1 MTRVALGLSDLR
13 AQVEELAQREPKLNY
28 DDLFVLWFLKAYITG
43 NDEQARKAVAGGA
56 GDKSVDAVHIDDA
69 AKGVFIVQGKYRQKL
84 LGKAELR
91 SDVLAFAQLAPLLA
105 EADDAK
111 FAEFLHGMEQYTA
124 GLLREARKRVQKQ
137 HYHLW
142 LYYVTLGRC
151 ASAIQADAN
160 YIVLAAPC
168 DATVEIFDGKRVML
182 VLRDY
187 LDGVAPPIPTLDL
200 EMEQGQSVVVNQIM
214 QRYDSN
220 NRIES
225 WVFSMR
231 GDRIADLYELGGP
244 RLFARNIRGF
254 LGEGTPVN
262 RGMSATLRTE
272 PAHFFY
278 YNNGI
283 TILCDKAEK
292 RSREGRDVLRVS
304 NPQVINGQQT
314 TRTLYANLKESAHA
328 SVLVKV
334 MQVPREAGDRED
346 VFDAL
351 LSKIVGGTNF
361 QNAIKP
367 SDLMSNDRRQIE
379 IERSFRKLGY
389 IYLRKRQSKGDA
401 RSGLG
406 GKGYTVI
413 KSWEIAQAVAGCD
426 LDPVIVRSGKEN
438 LFEEGLY
445 SQVFPTLDPNY
456 YLSRYWLS
464 RAVSYSSKGHPQRS
478 YVKWLALNF
487 MWSQMGPSL
496 HSRQHA
502 EAFRLLAER
511 NQSVLLQPL
520 RAAIDHVFAAALRFY
535 SANKGRGDTATD
547 ISTFFRHAKSRHKQ
561 FERMWNDAGNKF
573 RRPFLLRLEEAER
586 LSRPSNVSS
595 ENVANIPKRMFQ

>member
-1 MTRVALGLSDLR
+1 LQKGDAL
-13 AQVEELAQREPKLNY
+13 
-28 DDLFVLWFLKAYITG
+28 
-43 NDEQARKAVAGGA
+43 
-56 GDKSVDAVHIDDA
+56 
-69 AKGVFIVQGKYRQKL
+69 
-84 LGKAELR
+84 
-91 SDVLAFAQLAPLLA
+91 
-105 EADDAK
+105 
-111 FAEFLHGMEQYTA
+111 
-124 GLLREARKRVQKQ
+124 QKQ

-142 LYYVTLGRC
+142 LYYVTLSRC
-151 ASAIQADAN
+151 SSAIQADAN

-168 DATVEIFDGKRVML
+168 DATVDVFDGKRVML

-214 QRYDSN
+214 QRYDSS

-231 GDRIADLYELGGP
+231 GDKIANLYELGGP

-262 RGMSATLRTE
+262 RGMSETLRTE
-272 PAHFFY
+272 PEHFFY

-314 TRTLYANLKESAHA
+314 TRTLAAHLKESAQA
-328 SVLVKV
+328 SALVKV
-334 MQVPREAGDRED
+334 MQVPRELGEKED
-346 VFDAL
+346 VFDSL

-379 IERSFRKLGY
+379 VERAFRKRGY

-401 RSGLG
+401 RRGLG
-406 GKGYTVI
+406 GKGYIVI

-438 LFEEGLY
+438 LFDESLY
-445 SQVFPTLDPNY
+445 SKVFPTLDPNY
-456 YLSRYWLS
+456 YLSRYWMS
-464 RAVSYSSKGHPQRS
+464 RAVSYCSKGHPERS
-478 YVKWLALNF
+478 YAKWLALNF
-487 MWSQMGPSL
+487 MWAQTESFLQ
-496 HSRQHA
+496 SRAHA

-511 NQSVLLQPL
+511 NQSGLWQPL
-520 RAAIDHVFAAALRFY
+520 RAAINHVFVAALRFY
-535 SANKGRGDTATD
+535 SANKGKGDTATD
-547 ISTFFRHAKSRHKQ
+547 ISTFFRHTKGRHRQ
-561 FERMWNDAGNKF
+561 FERMWNEAGDKT
-573 RRPFLLRLEEAER
+573 RRPFLQRLAEVR
-586 LSRPSNVSS
+586 DAITTFER
-595 ENVANIPKRMFQ
+595 